1 MVQTVY
7 THSILSTQKK
17 IVLEK
22 PHSLNRIFFLV
33 SPIVTAASSYDIRM
47 SFDDPLF
54 HSSYS
59 FQGAK
64 KHFRA
69 EGEDI
74 FQGNIWVLNQSGNDL
89 LVAVSEILR

>member
-7 THSILSTQKK
+7 THSISSTQKK

-22 PHSLNRIFFLV
+22 PRSLNRIFFSV
-33 SPIVTAASSYDIRM
+33 SPIVTATSSYDIQM

-59 FQGAK
+59 FRGSEK
-64 KHFRA
+64 SFEA

-74 FQGNIWVLNQSGNDL
+74 FQGNVWILNQSGNDL

>member
-7 THSILSTQKK
+7 TRSILAGKKK

-22 PHSLNRIFFLV
+22 PHTLQRIFFSV
-33 SPIVTAASSYDIRM
+33 SPIVTATSSYDIQM

-59 FQGAK
+59 FRGSEK
-64 KHFRA
+64 SFKA

-74 FQGNIWVLNQSGNDL
+74 FQGNVWILNQSGNDL
-89 LVAVSEILR
+89 LVNVSEILH

>member
-7 THSILSTQKK
+7 TRSILAGKKK

-22 PHSLNRIFFLV
+22 PHASKRIFFSV
-33 SPIVTAASSYDIRM
+33 SPIVTATSSYDIQM

-59 FQGAK
+59 FRGAEK
-64 KHFRA
+64 SFKV

-74 FQGNIWVLNQSGNDL
+74 FQGNVWILNQSGNDL
-89 LVAVSEILR
+89 MVAVSEILH